1 VAHAGKTESPS
12 GAYSNLGPG
21 FWTFTVIL
29 VLAII
34 ASDIWL
40 NAQNFSDWVPE
51 AATPADKIDD
61 LFKFMGLCLIPIWY
75 IVTGYTVYF
84 AIVFRKK
91 KDMPDDAIGVQ
102 VHGHVMLEFWWTAIP
117 TVLVIV
123 LAIYSVQIWQ
133 SLQNAQGDV
142 LTMEAIGHQFGF
154 QFRYPKLNMPVS
166 DDMHIPVGTP
176 VTLHITSIDVLHSFW
191 VPEVRLKAD
200 MVPGLIQTLRFTP
213 TKVGTYRIIC
223 TEYCGRNHGLMV
235 GKLMIDTPDDFQKW
249 LDTTAKAQGAAAAAP
264 LDLSK
269 GQADAGQALFGQ
281 KCSACH
287 SVGPFTQKIV
297 GPGLGHLEDD
307 PANAKLVDG
316 DDPSPANIAK
326 ILQNGFSGPIG
337 TMPNQTSNAISNLDI
352 ANLVAYLVS
361 LSGKK

>member
-1 VAHAGKTESPS
+1 MAHAGKSESPK
-12 GAYSNLGPG
+12 GVYSNLGPG

-29 VLAII
+29 LLAII

-40 NAQNFSDWVPE
+40 NAQNFANWLPE
-51 AATPADKIDD
+51 AAAPADRIDD
-61 LFKFMGLCLIPIWY
+61 LFKFMGIWVIAIFY
-75 IVTGYTVYF
+75 IVAGYTIYF

-91 KDMPDDAIGVQ
+91 KNMPADAIGVQ
-102 VHGHVMLEFWWTAIP
+102 VHGHTWLEFWWTILP
-117 TVLVIV
+117 TLLIIY
-123 LAIYSVQIWQ
+123 LAIQSVQIWQ

-154 QFRYPKLNMPVS
+154 QFRYPKLSMPVN
-166 DDMHIPVGTP
+166 DDMHVPIGTP
-176 VTLHITSIDVLHSFW
+176 ITLHVTSVDVLHSFW

-213 TKVGTYRIIC
+213 TKLGTYHIIC
-223 TEYCGRNHGLMV
+223 TEYCGRYHGKMD
-235 GKLMIDTPDDFQKW
+235 GKFIVDSTQDFQQW
-249 LDTTAKAQGAAAAAP
+249 LDTQEKAQGAAAAAP
-264 LDLSK
+264 LDLAK
-269 GQADAGQALFGQ
+269 GQVDAGQALFGQ
-281 KCSACH
+281 KCSSCH

-307 PANAKLVDG
+307 PAHAKLVDG
-316 DDPSPANIAK
+316 DPPTPANIAK
-326 ILQNGFSGPIG
+326 ILQNGYAGDIG
-337 TMPNQTSNAISNLDI
+337 TMPNQSANGISNLDI